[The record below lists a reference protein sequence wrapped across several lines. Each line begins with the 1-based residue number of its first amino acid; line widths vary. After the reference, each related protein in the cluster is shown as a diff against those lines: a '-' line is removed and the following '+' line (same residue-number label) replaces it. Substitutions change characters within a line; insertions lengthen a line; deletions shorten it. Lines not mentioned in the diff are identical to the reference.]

1 VWALSAFA
9 NVRRQDIPQ
18 PYEGIVLI
26 DVDVGGGPR
35 RIALDYFDFTHIN
48 EACAN
53 EVDLY
58 FKMQYLRDG
67 YGDGLPHV
75 LPGGYVTSSMF
86 LYRNWCRLRDVHDR
100 ATPRADTFGR
110 FGLRFSADIR
120 SKALR
125 LLSEDPRLEF
135 AGGTSQTK
143 YSWYLREMARARTC
157 LDLPGQGPFCYRL
170 VEALAMGCCVIG
182 PRHATRFPV
191 ELSPG
196 ENVVHCAD
204 DLHDLP
210 DLCVHYSRSVEDRA
224 QIGQAAAAYFDRY
237 LHPARLVDSYLQ
249 KVREVSDAG

>member
-1 VWALSAFA
+1 L
-9 NVRRQDIPQ
+9 RRQKIFQ

-26 DVDVGGGPR
+26 NIDVGGGPQ

-48 EACAN
+48 EACAR
-53 EVDLY
+53 EVALY
-58 FKMQYLRDG
+58 FKMQYLREG
-67 YGDGLPHV
+67 YGDAFPNV
-75 LPGGYVTSSMF
+75 VPGAYVTSSLF
-86 LYRNWCRLRDVHDR
+86 LYRNWCRLRAIHER
-100 ATPRADTFGR
+100 ATPRVDTFGR

-120 SKALR
+120 SSAIR
-125 LLSEDPRLEF
+125 LLSDDPRVEF

-191 ELSPG
+191 DLSPG

-210 DLCVHYSRSVEDRA
+210 DLCAHYSRSFEERA
-224 QIGQAAAAYFDRY
+224 RIGRAAAAYFDRH
-237 LHPARLVDSYLQ
+237 LHPTRLVNYYLE
-249 KVREVSDAG
+249 KVREISDGI